1 MPLLASRLPAA
12 LLGLSLVAA
21 GCAAAPAVSPEPAPP
36 TSATAQPAS
45 RAPATPGL
53 AETTPPA
60 ESPSVTPPAAAP
72 YDGAEPGSG
81 EGLKIGYISLS
92 ESIPFVALVSG
103 SIREQAELA
112 GAEIVFCDSELD
124 AGKALACAQ
133 QMSVQE
139 VDGILNFQAFAESA
153 PEICAAGPDVPV
165 IAIDI
170 VQEPC
175 QVAFM
180 GANNR
185 RAGEI
190 AGEALGEFIQAQFD
204 CQYDMAL
211 TLESPQVGEVNEAR
225 IGGFIDGFASVC
237 GEVPEANLQR
247 LGVGGTTDA
256 AVTQV
261 GDALSAIEPGST
273 VVVMSLNDDML
284 LGAFAAARTA
294 GREADMFGAAQ
305 GADPSSW
312 QEIACNPN
320 WVADS
325 AYFPERYGR
334 ILVPAIIDA
343 INGEQVP
350 EMLFTPHEAITADNI
365 RDVYPDTPEC

>member
-1 MPLLASRLPAA
+1 MTDRLPRSLAVLLALTLVIAA
-12 LLGLSLVAA
+12 
-21 GCAAAPAVSPEPAPP
+21 CAAE
-36 TSATAQPAS
+36 
-45 RAPATPGL
+45 APATPEPPSPAPATTAPADTPTAPAT
-53 AETTPPA
+53 AEPP
-60 ESPSVTPPAAAP
+60 PDAAP

-81 EGLKIGYISLS
+81 EGLRIGYISLS
-92 ESIPFVALVSG
+92 EGIPFVALVSG
-103 SIREQAELA
+103 SIRQEAEVA
-112 GAEIVFCDSELD
+112 GAELIFCDSQLD
-124 AGKALACAQ
+124 AGQALACAQ
-133 QMSVQE
+133 QLAVQE

-170 VQEPC
+170 EQEPC

-180 GANNR
+180 GANNH

-190 AGEALGEFIQAQFD
+190 AGEALGQFLQSEFD
-204 CQYDMAL
+204 CQYDFAL

-225 IGGFIDGFASVC
+225 IGGFIDGFEAIC
-237 GEVPEANLQR
+237 GEIPADDLQR

-261 GDALSAIEPGST
+261 GDAISAIEPGSRII
-273 VVVMSLNDDML
+273 VMSLNDDML

-294 GREADMFGAAQ
+294 GRADEVYGAAQ

-312 QEIACNPN
+312 EEIACNPN

-334 ILVPAIIDA
+334 ILVPAIIDL
-343 INGEQVP
+343 INGESVP
-350 EMLFTPHEAITADNI
+350 EFLFTPHEAITADNI
-365 RDVYPDTPEC
+365 RDIYPETPDC

>member
-1 MPLLASRLPAA
+1 MSTTAGRLPGI
-12 LLGLSLVAA
+12 LLGLSLISAA
-21 GCAAAPAVSPEPAPP
+21 CAAAPTTTPEPATP
-36 TSATAQPAS
+36 
-45 RAPATPGL
+45 APAEPAPVDTPAPGGTTPA
-53 AETTPPA
+53 AETPAATPP
-60 ESPSVTPPAAAP
+60 PAAP

-81 EGLKIGYISLS
+81 EGSKIGYISLS

-103 SIREQAELA
+103 SIREQADIA
-112 GAEIVFCDSELD
+112 GAELVFCDSELD
-124 AGKALACAQ
+124 AGKALACGQ
-133 QMSVQE
+133 QMAVQE

-190 AGEALGEFIQAQFD
+190 AGEALGQFMQSEFN
-204 CQYDMAL
+204 CEYDMAL

-225 IGGFIDGFASVC
+225 IGGFIDGFASIC
-237 GEVPEANLQR
+237 GEIPAANLQR

-261 GDALSAIEPGST
+261 GDALSAIEPGSR
-273 VVVMSLNDDML
+273 VIVMSLNDDML

-294 GREADMFGAAQ
+294 GREGEMYGAAQ

-312 QEIACNPN
+312 EEIACNSN

-334 ILVPAIIDA
+334 ILVPAIIDL
-343 INGEQVP
+343 INGNSVP
-350 EMLFTPHEAITADNI
+350 EFLFTPHEAITAENI
-365 RDVYPDTPEC
+365 RDVYPDTPDC